1 MRRLA
6 SALPLFTALVTT
18 AVWSDVVGQDL
29 LGGDL
34 RWTARNLT
42 YTLLQQPSDTA
53 RALSF
58 SSNYP
63 ENVIQNDLRVD
74 LSWARGPVRIDL
86 KPRVDLFWQSWTSG
100 RRSGED
106 EASAD
111 LYFYEWSGRLS
122 LSDKLQAEYGLINL
136 QWGPSFLLSP
146 SNPFDS
152 RNGESNPKLELPPAA
167 DYALVTWFPTSAWT
181 ITLIA
186 NVDEGRKDYPQ
197 EFHPTYAFKA
207 DYVFQD
213 GYASLIASYRDE
225 AGRNSDDLAK
235 ARVGYYAGYNLTDRL
250 LGYFEG
256 SSSEDDSENL
266 LGLSYTTPL
275 GPTMVVEYFHNS
287 NGSNTD
293 IRQLL
298 LRPDEVDWREAL
310 FRRNYLLLQAYQ
322 RNLWGRF
329 DYVVRWV
336 TSPDDHSH
344 SANVQLDLGVSD
356 MITLFTVA
364 TAGIG
369 DDGDEAVAARDY
381 QVMAGVEIAF

>member
-6 SALPLFTALVTT
+6 LSVLPFTTFIATSAWAEII
-18 AVWSDVVGQDL
+18 GQDL
-29 LGGDL
+29 LAGDL

-53 RALSF
+53 RDLGF

-74 LSWARGPVRIDL
+74 LSWARGPVRIGL
-86 KPRVDLFWQSWTSG
+86 KPRADLFWQSWTSG
-100 RRSGED
+100 PRSGQD

-111 LYFYEWSGRLS
+111 LYFYEWSGRVS
-122 LSDKLQAEYGLINL
+122 LSEKVQAEYGLINL

-167 DYALVTWFPTSAWT
+167 DYGLVTWFPTSAWT

-186 NVDEGRKDYPQ
+186 NVDEGRKGYLQ
-197 EFHPTYAFKA
+197 EFHPTYALKV
-207 DYVFQD
+207 DYVFRD

-225 AGRNSDDLAK
+225 PDRDSDEPTNTRL
-235 ARVGYYAGYNLTDRL
+235 GYYAGYNLTDRL
-250 LGYFEG
+250 LGYVEG
-256 SSSEDDSENL
+256 SSSEHDSENL

-275 GPTMVVEYFHNS
+275 GPTMVLEYFHNS
-287 NGSNTD
+287 NGSDGD

-310 FRRNYLLLQAYQ
+310 FRKNYLLLQAYQ

-329 DYVVRWV
+329 DYVLRWV
-336 TSPDDHSH
+336 TSPDDDSH

-356 MITLFTVA
+356 MVTLFTVA
-364 TAGIG
+364 TTSIG
-369 DDGDEAVAARDY
+369 DDGDESVAARDY
-381 QVMAGVEIAF
+381 QVMAGIEVAF